1 MKEDVQV
8 PEVGESV
15 SSGILATW
23 LKQSGEMV
31 EEGDELFELETDK
44 ATLAVPSPV
53 GGVLTIQVEED
64 TEVEVGQVVASI
76 DTEASASSESGRADT
91 DQNAEQTEETGAE
104 AAQQQEEGAKA
115 ATGSATDSASLSP
128 AVRRVVDEHNL
139 DVSKISGS
147 GKGGRITK
155 EDALKAVESRTSGEK
170 PQSKGDA
177 KPSSDSKRP
186 GKPAQPKK
194 QPPPT
199 DRGERQTRTP
209 MSNLR
214 KRIAEKLV
222 ESQQTAAHLSTFN
235 EVDMSR
241 VMDIRKQY
249 RDEFEKKHDV
259 RLGFMSFFLK
269 ASEKALQE
277 FPEVNAFVDGTDIIY
292 NNYYDIGVALS
303 SDRGLITPVV
313 RDVDRKGFAEIER
326 EILDFIQR
334 AKQRR
339 IMPDE
344 LSGGTFTISNGGVFG
359 SLLST
364 PIPNPPQTA
373 VLGMHAIQK
382 RPVVDENDAVVVR
395 PMMYVALTYDHRILD
410 GKDAIGFLRKIKLLI
425 EDPYQMMLE
434 L

>member
-1 MKEDVQV
+1 
-8 PEVGESV
+8 
-15 SSGILATW
+15 
-23 LKQSGEMV
+23 
-31 EEGDELFELETDK
+31 
-44 ATLAVPSPV
+44 
-53 GGVLTIQVEED
+53 
-64 TEVEVGQVVASI
+64 
-76 DTEASASSESGRADT
+76 
-91 DQNAEQTEETGAE
+91 
-104 AAQQQEEGAKA
+104 
-115 ATGSATDSASLSP
+115 
-128 AVRRVVDEHNL
+128 
-139 DVSKISGS
+139 
-147 GKGGRITK
+147 
-155 EDALKAVESRTSGEK
+155 
-170 PQSKGDA
+170 
-177 KPSSDSKRP
+177 
-186 GKPAQPKK
+186 
-194 QPPPT
+194 
-199 DRGERQTRTP
+199 
-209 MSNLR
+209 
-214 KRIAEKLV
+214 
-222 ESQQTAAHLSTFN
+222 
-235 EVDMSR
+235 
-241 VMDIRKQY
+241 MDIRKQY

-334 AKQRR
+334 AKQRK

-382 RPVVDENDAVVVR
+382 RPVVDDNDAVVVR